1 MNAHRTIP
9 VDLEDWL
16 HTFRFS
22 LRYRALEIEA
32 EASPEDTGEPLR
44 SASSERLSTRAPI
57 NNIELFFAI

>member
-32 EASPEDTGEPLR
+32 EASPEDMGEPLR
-44 SASSERLSTRAPI
+44 PWSSEALSTQAPI
-57 NNIELFFAI
+57 ENIELFFAI

>member
-1 MNAHRTIP
+1 M
-9 VDLEDWL
+9 DLEDWL

-44 SASSERLSTRAPI
+44 PWSSEALSTRAPI
-57 NNIELFFAI
+57 ENIELFFAI